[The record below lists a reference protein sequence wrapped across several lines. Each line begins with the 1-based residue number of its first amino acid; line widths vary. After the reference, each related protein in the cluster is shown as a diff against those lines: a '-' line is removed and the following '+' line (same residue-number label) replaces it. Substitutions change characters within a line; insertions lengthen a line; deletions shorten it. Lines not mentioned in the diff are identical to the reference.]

1 MSHRVVW
8 IFVVLV
14 FSLGW
19 IALAMDADADP
30 LTRVL
35 DSESSATIE
44 AELAKC
50 CGSGPPPCRATG
62 PQSPLTTSLHLRARV
77 R

>member
-8 IFVVLV
+8 IIVVLV

-35 DSESSATIE
+35 DSESSAAIE

-50 CGSGPPPCRATG
+50 CGGAAPPCRATG
-62 PQSPLTTSLHLRARV
+62 PQSPLSTSLHLRARV

>member
-1 MSHRVVW
+1 MSYRVVCL
-8 IFVVLV
+8 FVALV

-19 IALAMDADADP
+19 IALAMDADPDQFTT
-30 LTRVL
+30 LL
-35 DSESSATIE
+35 DSEPSIME
-44 AELAKC
+44 GQLAKC

-62 PQSPLTTSLHLRARV
+62 PQSPLTTSLHLRAQV

>member
-8 IFVVLV
+8 LFVVLV

-19 IALAMDADADP
+19 IALAMDADSDQFTTVFDAEPSIMDG
-30 LTRVL
+30 
-35 DSESSATIE
+35 
-44 AELAKC
+44 ELAKC
-50 CGSGPPPCRATG
+50 RGAGPPPCRATG
-62 PQSPLTTSLHLRARV
+62 PQSPLTTSLHLRAQV

>member
-8 IFVVLV
+8 LFVVLV

-19 IALAMDADADP
+19 IALAMDADQFTT
-30 LTRVL
+30 LL
-35 DSESSATIE
+35 DSKPRIMEG
-44 AELAKC
+44 ELAMC
-50 CGSGPPPCRATG
+50 CGAGLPPCRATG
-62 PQSPLTTSLHLRARV
+62 PQNPLTPSLRLRAQV

>member
-8 IFVVLV
+8 LFVVVV

-19 IALAMDADADP
+19 IALAMDADVDP
-30 LTRVL
+30 LDMVS
-35 DSESSATIE
+35 DSEPSIMQG
-44 AELAKC
+44 ELDKC
-50 CGSGPPPCRATG
+50 CGSGLPPCRSTG
-62 PQSPLTTSLHLRARV
+62 PQSPMTTQLHLRAQV

>member
-8 IFVVLV
+8 LFVVLV

-19 IALAMDADADP
+19 IALAMDPDANQFTT
-30 LTRVL
+30 LL
-35 DSESSATIE
+35 DSEPSIME
-44 AELAKC
+44 GELARC
-50 CGSGPPPCRATG
+50 CGAGLPPCRATG